1 MARASATARAPAA
14 LLAATLALLLGTVQA
29 YAQVAAPAPPAVA
42 AAVLQQLRKDAWLVS
57 GWRVTETRRGG
68 GKCKYVAEARVRG
81 PAGSTLVVIPSAGG
95 LKPRDVPASALPAG
109 PARAACAGAEVQVK
123 ARRAKA
129 YELAEDEVAVDVK
142 VGKRSKCGKFKIQ
155 LLAADGGACEVG
167 PVYDAEGGAIS
178 DGGSGGSGSGTK
190 GKVSFGAAARA
201 SAEVLTREGRGSSP
215 GPVGGDVRHQ
225 RRRLRGPRALHHRH
239 QRRRLPAGWR
249 RELHLGQELQPSQGR
264 GKAVEQVD
272 GDQSGRHW
280 QESLRVKVRE
290 RAVPR

>member
-14 LLAATLALLLGTVQA
+14 LLAATLLALLLGTVQA
-29 YAQVAAPAPPAVA
+29 YAAQVAAPAPPAVA
-42 AAVLQQLRKDAWLVS
+42 AADLQQLRKDAWLLS

-178 DGGSGGSGSGTK
+178 DGGSGGGGSGSGTK
-190 GKVSFGAAARA
+190 GQVLWEATYGINDDVFEGHGHFIIATSDGGYLQVGDANYISDKSCSPPKDEEKLWSKWMAIKVDAAGKKVFESKFAKGQCPG
-201 SAEVLTREGRGSSP
+201 ESP
-215 GPVGGDVRHQ
+215 RPSRPRP
-225 RRRLRGPRALHHRH
+225 RRR
-239 QRRRLPAGWR
+239 
-249 RELHLGQELQPSQGR
+249 
-264 GKAVEQVD
+264 D
-272 GDQSGRHW
+272 
-280 QESLRVKVRE
+280 
-290 RAVPR
+290 